1 MMEIVYAIADDR
13 DAEIGDALRSALDS
27 RATPVSGMPD
37 FRGAYEEAGRR
48 RRSRILRVSVPAF
61 AVAVAATA
69 TAASLAVAA
78 LLPLRSATDAASAG
92 SDYSVAVSE
101 LSAASVQ
108 NAAWQDG
115 LFFDEEE
122 TGSALGEFVSDLW
135 NL

>member
-78 LLPLRSATDAASAG
+78 LLPLRSATDAASDMVDNLTLIFNQIRQAG
-92 SDYSVAVSE
+92 ITQEIAE
-101 LSAASVQ
+101 ISAGR
-108 NAAWQDG
+108 AALEQ
-115 LFFDEEE
+115 
-122 TGSALGEFVSDLW
+122 
-135 NL
+135 